1 MIEGIDLSSVK
12 LQRELTVTDVGI
24 LLVEVIKQLK
34 TLNEMAKDAWTL
46 DGTTMTNEFTLP
58 QGWPVVRIDFVD
70 SQFHKNKPNN
80 VSFEVP
86 ECPVQQLKISN
97 LGPSIVSYSTNK
109 FRSQLESASTLVAG
123 ETIKIET
130 PKRSI
135 KGLNIVSNG
144 GAAKVR
150 VEVLM

>member
-1 MIEGIDLSSVK
+1 MIEGIDLSSIK
-12 LQRELTVTDVGI
+12 LQRELTVTDLGI

-46 DGTTMTNEFTLP
+46 DGTTMTNEFTIP
-58 QGWPVVRIDFVD
+58 QGWPVVKISFFD
-70 SQFHKNKPNN
+70 SQFHKNKPNG

-97 LGPSIVSYSTNK
+97 FGPATLSYSTNK
-109 FRSQLESASTLVAG
+109 FLNQLEAASTVIQG
-123 ETIKIET
+123 ETVKIET

-135 KGLNIVSNG
+135 KQLNLAANG

-150 VEVLM
+150 VEILM

>member
-1 MIEGIDLSSVK
+1 MMESGIFDRSKLS
-12 LQRELTVTDVGI
+12 RELDLTDIGI
-24 LLVEVIKQLK
+24 MLAELIQQTKVIREILQ
-34 TLNEMAKDAWTL
+34 DAHTL
-46 DGTTMTNEFTLP
+46 DGTTMTNEFIIP
-58 QGWPVVRIDFVD
+58 QGWPVVKISFVD

-97 LGPSIVSYSTNK
+97 LGPGTLSYSTNK
-109 FRSQLESASTLVAG
+109 FLNQLEAASSLVAG

-135 KGLNIVSNG
+135 KQLNLAANG
-144 GAAKVR
+144 GACKVR
-150 VEVLM
+150 VEMLM

>member
-1 MIEGIDLSSVK
+1 MIDGIDLSNTK
-12 LQRELTVTDVGI
+12 LRRELTTTDVGL
-24 LLVEVIKQLK
+24 LLVEIIKLLK
-34 TLNEMAKDAWTL
+34 ELNSMAKDAWTL

-70 SQFHKNKPNN
+70 SQFHRNRPNGT
-80 VSFEVP
+80 SFEVP

-97 LGPSIVSYSTNK
+97 LGPSTVSYSTNK

-135 KGLNIVSNG
+135 RGLNIVSNQ

-150 VEVLM
+150 VEMLM